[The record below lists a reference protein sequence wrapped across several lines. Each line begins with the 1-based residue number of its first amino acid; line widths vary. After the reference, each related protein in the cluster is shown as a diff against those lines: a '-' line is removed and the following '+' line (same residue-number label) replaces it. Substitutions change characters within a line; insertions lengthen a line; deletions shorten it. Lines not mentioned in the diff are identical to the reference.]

1 MEKTNIQPEPKAQP
15 PARFTGIKLTK
26 PSDTAA
32 GIPAILVSAQHIL
45 RETIPGKA
53 FATLLKLN
61 QKDGFDCPGCAW
73 PDPDDHR
80 SAIGEY
86 CENGVKAI
94 AEELDKKKADPAFFF
109 QNSVYDLSLK
119 SDYELG
125 KSGRLT
131 HPMVIE
137 PGETHYK
144 KITWDDAFAL
154 MAKKLNQLSSP
165 DEGVFY
171 TSGRTSNEAAF
182 LYQLFVREF
191 GTNNLPD
198 CSNMCHESSGVAL
211 NEAIGIGKGSVKLD
225 DFYKTDLVIILGQNP
240 GTNHPRM
247 MSALQIAKK
256 KGAKII
262 SVNPLKEAGL
272 LAFKD
277 PKSPMDLLGRTHPL
291 SDLYLQPKINGD
303 MAFLKALMIL
313 LAEADQQQEGKVF
326 DWKFIREQSTGAE
339 AYLASLKKYSFGQ
352 LCRDAGLTEEEVRA
366 AAAMVQS
373 STKIIA
379 CWAMGLTQH
388 KNAVATIQ
396 EVMNLLFLK
405 GSIGKEGAGACPVRG
420 HSNVQG
426 DRTMGI
432 YEKPSAAFLD
442 KLDAAMEIQSP
453 RKHGYDTVECIH
465 AMQQGKAKVFIAMGG
480 NFLSATPDTE
490 YTAKALRNCELTVH
504 VSTKLNRSHL
514 ITGKYGLIL
523 PCLGRS
529 DKDVKN
535 GKEQFVTV
543 EDSMGVVH
551 ASQGSLVPPSP
562 YLLSETEIV
571 CRLALSTLGQRTKT
585 PWNEFL
591 HNYDLIREKIE
602 AAISGFD
609 DFNQRVRKPGGFYLP
624 NGAREGKFKN
634 AGGKALFTVSDWK
647 PIALKEEELIMMT
660 IRSHDQFNTTIYGLD
675 DRYRGILNERRVI
688 LMNQKDIQ
696 RLGYQK
702 SDLVDLL
709 NHHEQVE
716 RIAEKFIVLPF
727 DIPEQCCATYFPEAN
742 VLVPINSFADRSQ
755 TPTSK
760 SVIITLRK
768 HKA

>member
-1 MEKTNIQPEPKAQP
+1 MDSPVKNKQPKAQP
-15 PARFTGIKLTK
+15 PSKFTGIRLTK
-26 PSDTAA
+26 PSTIAA
-32 GIPAILVSAQHIL
+32 GFPAILVSAQHIL

-53 FATLLKLN
+53 LATLLKLN
-61 QKDGFDCPGCAW
+61 QKNGFDCPGCAW
-73 PDPDDHR
+73 PDPDGQR
-80 SAIGEY
+80 SSIGEY

-94 AEELDKKKADPAFFF
+94 AEELDKKKADPAFFH
-109 QNSVYDLSLK
+109 QHSIYDLSLR
-119 SDYELG
+119 SDFEIG

-131 HPMVIE
+131 HPMVLE

-144 KITWDDAFAL
+144 KISWDDAFAL
-154 MAKKLNQLSSP
+154 IGKKLNQLTTP
-165 DEGVFY
+165 DEAVFY

-211 NEAIGIGKGSVKLD
+211 NETIGIGKGSVKLD

-247 MSALQIAKK
+247 MSALHMAKRN
-256 KGAKII
+256 GAKII

-272 LAFKD
+272 MAFKD
-277 PKSPMDLLGRTHPL
+277 PKDPIDVLGRTNYL
-291 SDLYLQPKINGD
+291 SDLYLQPRINGD

-313 LAEADQQQEGKVF
+313 LAEEDEKSGKKIF
-326 DWKFIREQSTGAE
+326 DWKFINENSVGVDDFLQ
-339 AYLASLKKYSFGQ
+339 SLKEYSFVQ
-352 LCRDAGLTEEEVRA
+352 LCKDAGLKEEEVREA
-366 AAAMVQS
+366 AKLVLAS
-373 STKIIA
+373 KKIIA

-442 KLDAAMEIQSP
+442 KLDAAMEIKSP
-453 RKHGYDTVECIH
+453 RKHGYDTVEAIH
-465 AMQQGKAKVFIAMGG
+465 AMHQGKAKVFIAMGG

-490 YTAKALRNCELTVH
+490 YTADALRNCELTVH

-514 ITGKYGLIL
+514 ITGKYALIL
-523 PCLGRS
+523 PCLGRT
-529 DKDVKN
+529 DKDVKK
-535 GKEQFVTV
+535 GIEQFVTV

-551 ASQGSLVPPSP
+551 SSQGLLIPPSAF
-562 YLLSETEIV
+562 LLSETEIV
-571 CRLALSTLGQRTKT
+571 CRMAGSTLGQRTKL
-585 PWNEFL
+585 PWDEFMD
-591 HNYDLIREKIE
+591 NYDLIREKIE
-602 AAISGFD
+602 RSIAGFD
-609 DFNQRVRKPGGFYLP
+609 DFNKRVRVSGGFYLP
-624 NGAREGKFKN
+624 NGARDGQFKN
-634 AGGKALFTVSDWK
+634 VPGKAIFKVCEWS
-647 PIALKEEELIMMT
+647 PITIKENELIMMT

-688 LMNQKDIQ
+688 LMNEKDIKK
-696 RLGYQK
+696 LGYRK
-702 SDLVDLL
+702 DDLVDLL
-709 NHHEQVE
+709 NHHDQVE
-716 RIAEKFIVLPF
+716 RVAEKFIVLPF
-727 DIPEQCCATYFPEAN
+727 DIPERCCATYFPEAN

-760 SVIITLRK
+760 SVIVTLRK
-768 HKA
+768 HV

>member
-1 MEKTNIQPEPKAQP
+1 MDTSVKSKQPKAQP
-15 PARFTGIKLTK
+15 PSKFTGIRLTK
-26 PSDTAA
+26 PSTIAA
-32 GIPAILVSAQHIL
+32 GFPAILVSAQHIL

-61 QKDGFDCPGCAW
+61 QKNGFDCPGCAW
-73 PDPDDHR
+73 PDPDGKR
-80 SAIGEY
+80 SSIGEY

-94 AEELDKKKADPAFFF
+94 AEELDKKKADPAFFE
-109 QNSVYDLSLK
+109 QYSIYDLSLM
-119 SDYELG
+119 SDFEIG

-131 HPMVIE
+131 HPMLIE

-144 KITWDDAFAL
+144 KITWEDAFAL
-154 MAKKLNQLSSP
+154 IGKKLNQLSTP
-165 DEGVFY
+165 DEAVFY

-182 LYQLFVREF
+182 LYQLFVRQF

-211 NEAIGIGKGSVKLD
+211 NETIGIGKGSVKLD

-247 MSALQIAKK
+247 MSALHMAKRN
-256 KGAKII
+256 GAKII

-277 PKSPMDLLGRTHPL
+277 PKDPIDVLGRTNYL
-291 SDLYLQPKINGD
+291 SDLYLQPRINGD

-313 LAEADQQQEGKVF
+313 LAEEDEKSGKKIF
-326 DWKFIREQSTGAE
+326 DWKFINENSVGVDDFLQ
-339 AYLASLKKYSFGQ
+339 SLKEYSFEQ
-352 LCRDAGLTEEEVRA
+352 LCKDAGLKEEEVREA
-366 AAAMVQS
+366 AKLVLAS
-373 STKIIA
+373 KKIIA

-453 RKHGYDTVECIH
+453 RKHGYDTVEAIH
-465 AMQQGKAKVFIAMGG
+465 AMHQGKAKVFIAMGG

-490 YTAKALRNCELTVH
+490 YTADALRKCDLTVH

-523 PCLGRS
+523 PCLGRT
-529 DKDVKN
+529 DKDVKK
-535 GKEQFVTV
+535 GIEQFVTV

-551 ASQGSLVPPSP
+551 SSQGLLIPPSAF
-562 YLLSETEIV
+562 LLSETEIV
-571 CRLALSTLGQRTKT
+571 CRMASNTLGQRTKL
-585 PWNEFL
+585 PWEKFMD
-591 HNYDLIREKIE
+591 NYDLIREKIE
-602 AAISGFD
+602 MSIAGFD
-609 DFNQRVRKPGGFYLP
+609 DFNKRVRVPGGFYLP
-624 NGAREGKFKN
+624 NGARDGQFKN
-634 AGGKALFTVSDWK
+634 VPGKAIFKVCEWNPLQ
-647 PIALKEEELIMMT
+647 IKENELIMMT

-688 LMNQKDIQ
+688 LMNERDIAKMGYRKD
-696 RLGYQK
+696 
-702 SDLVDLL
+702 DLVDLL
-709 NHHEQVE
+709 NHHSQVE
-716 RIAEKFIVLPF
+716 RVAEKFIVLPF

-768 HKA
+768 HV